1 MSYEDTYLY
10 LDLTKDVLKKKD
22 IIKVIKYFI
31 DEKNKINLKGH
42 YSILIFQEEGN
53 PIFITDKKDSEI
65 ITKAIGENWN
75 SRTKEVS
82 FFENGLFYIFSYIAE
97 TVRKKSKYNRVI
109 VITDTPSDLNDEYQ
123 EAVFNLVEKIKHFP
137 TFIDIIRVAGKGER
151 FFKDDVKMNILAS
164 DTKGGNF
171 TVQGKKEFQD
181 IIEKLIRSKQLVTT
195 FADRPDQIKISSDD
209 YMFYSRLAKQLVKH
223 NTMEKI
229 ECFFCREEICPV
241 CTNLDDVPLICEDCN
256 SGFHSCCV
264 TNYTMTH
271 NIGIPHIFRCPKCD
285 ILLQIDEDEIIGV
298 AGEEDITSVKEYI
311 GMEKYSDSYE
321 DYDDGPVIVEENEF
335 SPDELEKIQPPEI
348 SASQEFAP
356 PPKDPSGEEVNRIR
370 VGGFFGKMYS
380 VRKDANG
387 NIIYERQAK
396 TQPIQYQAEVTTDLG
411 TSPSVKPSPFQNRG
425 KSRINICT
433 VCGTPVP
440 TENVTKCTKCGSPL

>member
-1 MSYEDTYLY
+1 MSYEDTYIY

-22 IIKVIKYFI
+22 IIKTIKYFI
-31 DEKNKINLKGH
+31 EEKNKINIKGH

-53 PIFITDKKDSEI
+53 PVFITDKKDASI
-65 ITKAIGENWN
+65 IAKAINENWS
-75 SRTKEVS
+75 SRPKEIS

-137 TFIDIIRVAGKGER
+137 TFIDIIRVADKGER
-151 FFKDDVKMNILAS
+151 FFKDDVKLNILAS

-171 TVQGKKEFQD
+171 VVQGKKELQETF
-181 IIEKLIRSKQLVTT
+181 EKLIKSKQLVTT

-209 YMFYSRLAKQLVKH
+209 YMFYSKLAKQLGKH
-223 NTMEKI
+223 DTMEKL
-229 ECFFCREEICPV
+229 ECFFCREEVCPV
-241 CTNLDDVPLICEDCN
+241 CTHIDDVPLICEDCN

-264 TNYTMTH
+264 TNYTITH

-311 GMEKYSDSYE
+311 GMEELADSSG
-321 DYDDGPVIVEENEF
+321 DYDDGPIIIEDEF
-335 SPDELEKIQPPEI
+335 SPNELEKIPRPEF
-348 SASQEFAP
+348 SESQEFAP
-356 PPKDPSGEEVNRIR
+356 PPAHAPGEDVKKIR

-396 TQPIQYQAEVTTDLG
+396 TQETPYQAEITTDMG
-411 TSPSVKPSPFQNRG
+411 GVSSNASSPFQNRG

-433 VCGTPVP
+433 VCGTPAP
-440 TENVTKCTKCGSPL
+440 SSGTNKCTNCGSQL